1 MDMLNSLYSNNSYLN
16 DKSYE
21 EQLSVIYKSNCMYS
35 DSFSRAMNSLGN
47 KAFDFYSDFEILQ
60 KAWAHENGLE
70 YEEDSW
76 KEDIVL
82 GQISHYRPEVI
93 YFQDT
98 ENLPRNIREILK
110 ERFPFIRLVVLY
122 SGYPSRLDELHD
134 IDLLIAGTPRLVEQ
148 YKTNGIDPSL
158 VYHGFDQEVLSKME
172 TNNGDQEKYDF
183 TFVGSSGYG
192 YGMSHQSRY
201 WALKELKEK
210 TNIHLWLEE
219 RDDLLSSKS
228 NLKPYGLFKRL
239 IKRLLGIMAKKI
251 FSSDMHI
258 QNNEIEEDSIVPVIP
273 LKKIFKGKC
282 YSASFGLD
290 MYTILAKSKVVF
302 NMHTD
307 AAEGVVGNMRMFE
320 STGIG
325 TCLLTDTG
333 SNMADLFV
341 EDQEVVTYNSIDEC
355 IEKSKYLLD
364 NEAHRQEI
372 ALAGQKRTLK
382 DHTLMQ
388 RYAEIDQLIKNHL

>member
-1 MDMLNSLYSNNSYLN
+1 
-16 DKSYE
+16 
-21 EQLSVIYKSNCMYS
+21 
-35 DSFSRAMNSLGN
+35 
-47 KAFDFYSDFEILQ
+47 
-60 KAWAHENGLE
+60 
-70 YEEDSW
+70 
-76 KEDIVL
+76 
-82 GQISHYRPEVI
+82 
-93 YFQDT
+93 
-98 ENLPRNIREILK
+98 
-110 ERFPFIRLVVLY
+110 
-122 SGYPSRLDELHD
+122 
-134 IDLLIAGTPRLVEQ
+134 
-148 YKTNGIDPSL
+148 
-158 VYHGFDQEVLSKME
+158 
-172 TNNGDQEKYDF
+172 
-183 TFVGSSGYG
+183 
-192 YGMSHQSRY
+192 MSHQSRY